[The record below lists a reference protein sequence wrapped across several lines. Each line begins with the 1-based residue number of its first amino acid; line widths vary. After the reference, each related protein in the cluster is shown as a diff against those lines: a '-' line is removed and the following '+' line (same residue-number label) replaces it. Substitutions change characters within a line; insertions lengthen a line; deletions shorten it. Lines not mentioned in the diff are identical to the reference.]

1 MAATGTRW
9 RPFSCRGRKL
19 AASLRTL
26 TRHRR
31 EASGNARVV
40 HGIATG
46 REQIEH
52 GGNPL
57 DDTGAIVGIHM
68 ALLLIAENNLYARD
82 GIRIGSGTQP
92 PGGIP
97 FASNATADGI
107 NGDIVSTQTDRCKAV

>member
-1 MAATGTRW
+1 MAA
-9 RPFSCRGRKL
+9 P
-19 AASLRTL
+19 LREQL
-26 TRHRR
+26 VDRR
-31 EASGNARVV
+31 RVV
-40 HGIATG
+40 HGIVTG

-52 GGNPL
+52 GG
-57 DDTGAIVGIHM
+57 IVGIHM

-97 FASNATADGI
+97 FTSNATADGI